1 MKIMVVD
8 DSSTIR
14 FMVTKILREMGYK
27 DILAFESA
35 EQALPALSN
44 EKPDLVLL
52 DWNLPKMAGID
63 FLNIIRQ
70 DSMFNRVKVI
80 MATTVN
86 DKGNI
91 LKALKIGIQGYICKP
106 INRDVLVAKVKE
118 MEVLISKENEAT
130 S

>member
-14 FMVTKILREMGYK
+14 FMVTKILREMGHK
-27 DILAFESA
+27 EILAFESA

-70 DSMFNRVKVI
+70 DSMFNKTKVI

-86 DKGNI
+86 DKSNI

-106 INRDVLVAKVKE
+106 INREVLETKIKE
-118 MEVLISKENEAT
+118 MEVLIRKENEA
-130 S
+130 SS